1 MGSNQLLL
9 IVAALAILITLQLA
23 INGSLI
29 RSFAGDLDNEATID
43 ATAIGEA
50 MVDEIIVKAF
60 DVKTK
65 NAVIYNLSYLTRSDS
80 LGRDV
85 GDSTTVVNEREP
97 FRSRLGFD
105 DVDDYNK
112 YTRIVTSPRLG
123 DFYVKDTVYYVG
135 GANYDSTTNT
145 QTFYK
150 KIVVNVTHPNL
161 LHPVTVK
168 STAVYRQFF

>member
-29 RSFAGDLDNEATID
+29 RSYTADFDNEATID

-50 MVDEIIVKAF
+50 MVDEIVVKPF
-60 DVKTK
+60 DVRTI
-65 NAVIYNLSYLTRSDS
+65 NTVVYNLANLTRSDS
-80 LGRDV
+80 LGRESS
-85 GDSTTVVNEREP
+85 DSLVSANEREP
-97 FRSRLGFD
+97 FKSRLGFN

-112 YTRIVTSPRLG
+112 YSRIVTSPRLG
-123 DFYVKDTVYYVG
+123 DYHVKDTIYYVG
-135 GANYDSTTNT
+135 GASYDSATNS

-150 KIVVNVTHPNL
+150 KVVVTVTHPNL
-161 LHPVTVK
+161 LYPVTVK